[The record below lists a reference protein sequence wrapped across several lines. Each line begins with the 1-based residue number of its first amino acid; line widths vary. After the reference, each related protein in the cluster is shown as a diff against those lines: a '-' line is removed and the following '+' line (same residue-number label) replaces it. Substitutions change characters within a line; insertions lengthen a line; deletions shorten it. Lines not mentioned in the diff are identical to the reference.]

1 MHTLPRTPFKPRKPL
16 NPRTPT
22 PLSTLSTLFA
32 LTLAATLPGCGG
44 GDDVAATPAPAP
56 VAPTPVAPAPAVS
69 TTVTGSVVK
78 GPVSGA
84 AVCAYSVVASGRGSA
99 LGSCTTSDAL
109 GRYSFAVPAGSG
121 PLWVEATGGTYTDE
135 ATGGSATLPPGSPL
149 RSLTTATGGTVS
161 STLTPLTTLALNDAL
176 ARLAGSGTLDGAAF
190 AAAAVR
196 LLATFGL
203 PADLAI
209 ATATPTFGAGIDS
222 YGTALT
228 VISRMVAAGTP
239 LATLL
244 ATVDPAALA
253 AAYTAA
259 AAPTPPAPT
268 PPPPPPPPSAGG
280 TPSASGTLTVGG
292 VTAAGA
298 ATSLTPRA
306 DGFEVALKSN
316 GSASYRFFSAPQ
328 SSPTQVD
335 VTVTVSS
342 TGAISAAYF
351 DVATR
356 TSGFCATN
364 CGITVTAASGATRP
378 VTVAFANTP
387 MGGALRL
394 NGSLVGDAPGAAWT
408 VADLPGA
415 TTSALT
421 VSGASVR
428 ALTSVDST
436 FDAGGGN
443 TIRSIVLS
451 LSDGSSLAL
460 SQSGSAAF
468 TVIRVVPPATSSTCG
483 TACNITVT
491 DGTGTR
497 VSFANTPLSGGVV
510 INGTVD
516 FARTSGSLSTNDTGG
531 FTPVTSNIESLNNS
545 RTLTFNVLGTAAS
558 AGLSLVTVEVLDG
571 RVVRAQATVGIATQV
586 LSCFDNGAVIGVP
599 DCTGVTVGSDGRT
612 VTFSN
617 AVLRG
622 GAVGTA
628 ARNVTFNGTVVAKGP

>member
-1 MHTLPRTPFKPRKPL
+1 MS
-16 NPRTPT
+16 PT
-22 PLSTLSTLFA
+22 PASLLKVTALFA
-32 LTLAATLPGCGG
+32 TLALVACGG
-44 GDDVAATPAPAP
+44 GGDTPAAAPSPVAATPPAPAAPTPPAP
-56 VAPTPVAPAPAVS
+56 VPAPAPAPAPAT
-69 TTVTGSVVK
+69 TTVSGSVVK
-78 GPVSGA
+78 GPVAGA
-84 AVCAYSVVASGRGSA
+84 QVCGYRVAANARGTG
-99 LGSCTTSDAL
+99 LGSCTTTDASGNYTL
-109 GRYSFAVPAGSG
+109 TLPASSG
-121 PLWVEATGGTYTDE
+121 PLWIE
-135 ATGGSATLPPGSPL
+135 ATGGSYTDEITNAVVTLPAGSPL
-149 RSLTTATGGTVS
+149 VSLTTATGSTV
-161 STLTPLTTLALNDAL
+161 TTMLTPLTTLALNA
-176 ARLAGSGTLDGAAF
+176 ARTTAGASGTLDASAF
-190 AAAAVR
+190 STATTQ
-196 LLATFGL
+196 LLSAFNL
-203 PADLAI
+203 PATLNLV
-209 ATATPTFGAGIDS
+209 TTLPTFGSGINS

-228 VISRMVAAGTP
+228 VISQMVANGST
-239 LATLL
+239 LASIL
-244 ATVDPAALA
+244 AATSPSTLA
-253 AAYTAA
+253 AAYATAA
-259 AAPTPPAPT
+259 APPPA
-268 PPPPPPPPSAGG
+268 GG
-280 TPSASGTLTVGG
+280 GGGVTGSPSASGALTVTGA
-292 VTAAGA
+292 TAPGA
-298 ATSLTPRA
+298 AASLTPRA

-364 CGITVTAASGATRP
+364 CGITITAATRP

-408 VADLPGA
+408 LADLPGA

-421 VSGASVR
+421 VNGASVR

-443 TIRSIVLS
+443 TTRSIVLS

-497 VSFANTPLSGGVV
+497 VSFANTPLSGGLVL
-510 INGTVD
+510 NGTVD
-516 FARTSGSLSTNDTGG
+516 FARTGGSLTTNDTGG
-531 FTPVTSNIESLNNS
+531 FTPVSSNIESLNGQ
-545 RTLTFNVLGTAAS
+545 RTLTFSVLGTSAQ
-558 AGLSLVTVEVLDG
+558 AGLSLVTVEVVAG
-571 RVVRAQATVGIATQV
+571 RVVLAQATVGIATQV
-586 LSCFDNGAVIGVP
+586 LSCFDNGAGIGVP
-599 DCTGVTVGSDGRT
+599 ACGGVTVGSDGRT

-622 GAVGTA
+622 GALGTG